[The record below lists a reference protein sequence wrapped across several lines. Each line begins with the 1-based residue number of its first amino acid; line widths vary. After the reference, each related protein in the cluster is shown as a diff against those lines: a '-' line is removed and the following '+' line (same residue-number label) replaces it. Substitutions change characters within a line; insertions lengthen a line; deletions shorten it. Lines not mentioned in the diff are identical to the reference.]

1 MREKTALARAFDTV
15 FGFLMR
21 PRVRRLRRWSFLV
34 TLPGALIAAKLL
46 EIRPTFGTGL
56 KAGIAA
62 AILDTV
68 LVLLVGVLGARV
80 LGRERRD
87 VLLDFLM
94 HPMARRAVAGEIRT
108 LLVVPRALWRRLR
121 RPRWREFA
129 YHRGSNEL
137 GFAPAILPAVVAEGA
152 AVHLL
157 LHGAPT
163 WLRLGVAALHLY
175 GLLMLLGLAL
185 GSRVHPHRV
194 TDRSLHLRMGHLT
207 RADVPLAAVASIRPE
222 RRRLRGRAGLVLE
235 EGEAIFLGAGRAD
248 LRIELREPVLVER
261 ALRDPVAMSSLVVAV
276 DDAEGLAE
284 EVGRAQGLAGTEV
297 RERSRLLGWL
307 APADLFEAVT
317 A

>member
-21 PRVRRLRRWSFLV
+21 PRIRRLRRWSFFV
-34 TLPGALIAAKLL
+34 TLPGALIAANVL
-46 EIRPTFGTGL
+46 EIRLTLGTGL

-62 AILDTV
+62 AILETV
-68 LVLLVGVLGARV
+68 LLLVVGVLGARV

-121 RPRWREFA
+121 RPRSREFA

-137 GFAPAILPAVVAEGA
+137 GFALAILPAAVAEGA

-194 TDRSLHLRMGHLT
+194 TDRLLQLRVGHLT
-207 RADVPLAAVASIRPE
+207 RADVPLAAVASLQ

-235 EGEAIFLGAGRAD
+235 EEEAIFLSEGRAD
-248 LRIELREPVLVER
+248 LRIELREPVLVKR
-261 ALRDPVAMSSLVVAV
+261 ALRDPVAVSRLIVAV
-276 DDAEGLAE
+276 DDAEGLVK
-284 EVGRAQGLAGTEV
+284 EVRRAQGLAGTEV
-297 RERSRLLGWL
+297 RQRSRLLGWL

>member
-1 MREKTALARAFDTV
+1 MREKNALARAFDTV
-15 FGFLMR
+15 FAFLMR
-21 PRVRRLRRWSFLV
+21 PRVRRVRQWSFLV
-34 TLPGALIAAKLL
+34 TLPGALIAAKVL
-46 EIRPTFGTGL
+46 EIRPTLGTGL
-56 KAGIAA
+56 KTGIAV
-62 AILDTV
+62 AILET
-68 LVLLVGVLGARV
+68 LLLLFVGVLGARV
-80 LGRERRD
+80 LGHDRRD

-137 GFAPAILPAVVAEGA
+137 GFALAILPAAVAEGA

-163 WLRLGVAALHLY
+163 WLRLGVAILHLY

-194 TDRSLHLRMGHLT
+194 TDRSLHLRVGHLT

-235 EGEAIFLGAGRAD
+235 EGEAIFLSDGRAD
-248 LRIELREPVLVER
+248 LRIELHEPVLVER

>member
-1 MREKTALARAFDTV
+1 MRDKTALARAFDTV

-34 TLPGALIAAKLL
+34 TLPGAVIAAKLL
-46 EIRPTFGTGL
+46 EIHPTFGTGL

-108 LLVVPRALWRRLR
+108 LLVVPLALWRRLR

-137 GFAPAILPAVVAEGA
+137 GLARAPAPPRARRPGARGGGGHLPE
-152 AVHLL
+152 
-157 LHGAPT
+157 
-163 WLRLGVAALHLY
+163 R
-175 GLLMLLGLAL
+175 
-185 GSRVHPHRV
+185 GSRRP
-194 TDRSLHLRMGHLT
+194 TDR
-207 RADVPLAAVASIRPE
+207 V
-222 RRRLRGRAGLVLE
+222 
-235 EGEAIFLGAGRAD
+235 
-248 LRIELREPVLVER
+248 REPVPVKR
-261 ALRDPVAMSSLVVAV
+261 ALRDPVAVSRLVVAV
-276 DDAEGLAE
+276 DDAEGLVE

-297 RERSRLLGWL
+297 RQRSRLLGWL
-307 APADLFEAVT
+307 APADLLEAVT